1 MEHKSYE
8 SNTPT
13 HLYNTTD
20 VGLRLPTPPTP
31 YDTQGWTY
39 PPTQQHRVSGLLLT
53 TCTVLQRLKAEPEQY
68 YRDSRLH
75 FINKLM
81 PFKRNKEQITH
92 SYGYCIY
99 TLKTYFNKFFNNNIY
114 LKIAYDTSYNGKILS
129 NSFSIQTEVR
139 KYHEEAR
146 NENFP

>member
-1 MEHKSYE
+1 
-8 SNTPT
+8 
-13 HLYNTTD
+13 
-20 VGLRLPTPPTP
+20 
-31 YDTQGWTY
+31 
-39 PPTQQHRVSGLLLT
+39 
-53 TCTVLQRLKAEPEQY
+53 
-68 YRDSRLH
+68 
-75 FINKLM
+75 M

-139 KYHEEAR
+139 KCHEEAR